1 MTTFRFTAWRQEM
14 ASWQCYRQFSVLTS
28 PVCQHS
34 VLHFFV
40 DSFPARRPRR
50 ITIQLGVHRALT
62 AAYQRHAANVEPMPG
77 PGGKTWQLLMELH
90 KMKTLDAA
98 LLLSLTAPLTAIRLA
113 NNEMLLGT
121 TDYLQGTR
129 QRHQSPEFQQLQLSE
144 WCFLI
149 TLAV

>member
-1 MTTFRFTAWRQEM
+1 
-14 ASWQCYRQFSVLTS
+14 
-28 PVCQHS
+28 
-34 VLHFFV
+34 
-40 DSFPARRPRR
+40 
-50 ITIQLGVHRALT
+50 
-62 AAYQRHAANVEPMPG
+62 
-77 PGGKTWQLLMELH
+77 MELY

-144 WCFLI
+144 
-149 TLAV
+149 